1 MGGGGGFCSLRV
13 FFLFFF
19 GPFATYGGRPNARQ
33 RRALLIYGPTIGAY
47 MDREHVRGAADK
59 AKGAIKEAAGKVAG
73 DEGADRREAR

>member
-1 MGGGGGFCSLRV
+1 MVPAAIGSDEDSVEILFGLLRHIR
-13 FFLFFF
+13 
-19 GPFATYGGRPNARQ
+19 GGRTPDSG
-33 RRALLIYGPTIGAY
+33 ALLIYGPTIGAY

>member
-1 MGGGGGFCSLRV
+1 MVAAAIGSDEDAGRNVVRPL
-13 FFLFFF
+13 
-19 GPFATYGGRPNARQ
+19 ATHSRRPNARQ